1 MSAGLADHMTMT
13 GSAEQ
18 LALDL
23 AQEIAQVGLSIKAQQ
38 LWSVSSFVF
47 RLLVWFSVPAVKGC

>member
-1 MSAGLADHMTMT
+1 MCAGLADHMTMT

-23 AQEIAQVGLSIKAQQ
+23 AQEIAQVGLSIKPQQ
-38 LWSVSSFVF
+38 LWSVSPFHYAS
-47 RLLVWFSVPAVKGC
+47 SVVSCSCC